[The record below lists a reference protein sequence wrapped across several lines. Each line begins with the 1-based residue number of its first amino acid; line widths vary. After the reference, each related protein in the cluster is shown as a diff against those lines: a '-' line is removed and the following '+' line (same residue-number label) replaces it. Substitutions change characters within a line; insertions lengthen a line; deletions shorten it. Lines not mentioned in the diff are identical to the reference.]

1 MAAKPIT
8 ATAEVHGALQTCLL
22 VYGEKPGLLVIGFSK
37 FWDIVRALGNVA
49 GVHKDSHEGK
59 SPVLCGLPVLITAR
73 DAYLLLAVPESMA
86 DKVRIKMQA
95 EEGI

>member
-1 MAAKPIT
+1 MATKPIT
-8 ATAEVHGALQTCLL
+8 ATAEVHGAVQDCLL

-37 FWDIVRALGNVA
+37 FWDIVRALGNVG
-49 GVHKDSHEGK
+49 GVHKDNYAGK
-59 SPVLCGLPVLITAR
+59 PPVLCGLSVLLTAR

-95 EEGI
+95 EEGA